1 MYISP
6 ALLNFAENTTMN
18 LPILAYGNNILKQK
32 CLQIN
37 EITPEIHQ
45 LVNDMWDTM
54 ENANGCGLAS
64 PQIGKPLQLFVV
76 DSQITYQNLDTED
89 QILYF
94 EKGDKGIK
102 ETFINA
108 KIIHSS
114 EEAWEDYEGCLS
126 IPGLSQKV
134 KRPWEITIEYLD
146 RNFLKH
152 TKTFKGMTA
161 RIIQHEYDHT
171 QGVLYINRLKPLT
184 KKLMESKLKKIA
196 SGNIVTGYPM
206 KF

>member
-1 MYISP
+1 
-6 ALLNFAENTTMN
+6 MN
-18 LPILAYGNNILKQK
+18 LSILAYGNHILRQK
-32 CLQIN
+32 CSQIKG
-37 EITPEIHQ
+37 TSPEIQ
-45 LVNDMWDTM
+45 KLVTYMWETM

-64 PQIGKPLQLFVV
+64 PQIGKTLQLFVV
-76 DSQITYQNLDTED
+76 DSQIMYKNLDTED

-94 EKGDKGIK
+94 GKDDKGIK

-114 EEAWEDYEGCLS
+114 EETWEDYEGCLS

-146 RNFLKH
+146 HHFIKH
-152 TKTFKGMTA
+152 TKTFTGLTA

-171 QGVLYINRLKPLT
+171 LGILYTDRLKPLA
-184 KKLMESKLKKIA
+184 KKLMESKLKKIIN
-196 SGNIVTGYPM
+196 GNITVGYPM
-206 KF
+206 KFL